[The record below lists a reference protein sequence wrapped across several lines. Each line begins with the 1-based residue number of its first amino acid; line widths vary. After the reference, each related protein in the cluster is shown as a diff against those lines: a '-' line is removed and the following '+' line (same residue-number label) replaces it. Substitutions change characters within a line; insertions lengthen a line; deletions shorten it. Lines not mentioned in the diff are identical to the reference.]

1 MTVPELVRWAMVPAT
16 GCMWTSVGSVVR
28 MRWGRGKL
36 IARLCS
42 FLAVLGASAVLVT
55 PVGADRAQG
64 RVAHVPVDDP
74 GASNGPLDPGVA
86 ASEDHPDGGERVT
99 DRLGEALLEAT
110 PEELERR
117 RAEVAEQLADAGSAA
132 ELARRTES
140 QAAAAM
146 AELDAALTDAQD
158 AVASSEAEV
167 RTATAAVEVA
177 EEEHREAEQR
187 ARRAEDDLRSAA
199 VDLFINPP
207 QSDSMR
213 AALSATVEE
222 EMVSTGLLVGRAE
235 SRRQLSLR
243 RDRARVAAAKA
254 QRDAENAKEA
264 ATEAR
269 SLAEQAASEL
279 TTQLELRDGELRRIR
294 EDLAL
299 LEAEVADLELTD
311 SVLQTR
317 LALDGLSQSGSVTA
331 VQGPDGNW
339 VPLTDGLPTRADMVQ
354 IGDTGVWV
362 HHLVAPN
369 VTAMFLSALQDGVV
383 LGGSAHRDS
392 TRQIQLRA
400 SHCGTS
406 YEALFTMAASSCSPP
421 TARPGQSMHER
432 GLAIDFTEGG
442 RVLNRSSASFLWLS
456 ENAADF
462 GFFNLPSEAWHWS
475 VNGR

>member
-1 MTVPELVRWAMVPAT
+1 M
-16 GCMWTSVGSVVR
+16 
-28 MRWGRGKL
+28 
-36 IARLCS
+36 
-42 FLAVLGASAVLVT
+42 AVLGAAVVLVLPAGT
-55 PVGADRAQG
+55 VHAQDRSAQ
-64 RVAHVPVDDP
+64 APFDDP
-74 GASNGPLDPGVA
+74 GASDRPLDPGVWSPEEHA
-86 ASEDHPDGGERVT
+86 DGGERVT
-99 DRLGEALLEAT
+99 DHLGEALREAT

-117 RAEVAEQLADAGSAA
+117 RVEVGERLSDAGSAA
-132 ELARRTES
+132 ELARRTEAE
-140 QAAAAM
+140 AAGELAQ
-146 AELDAALTDAQD
+146 LDAALATAQE
-158 AVASSEAEV
+158 AVASSVVEVGETTAALRAAEDRHSEAED
-167 RTATAAVEVA
+167 RARQA
-177 EEEHREAEQR
+177 EEELSA
-187 ARRAEDDLRSAA
+187 AA
-199 VDLFINPP
+199 VDLFMNPP
-207 QSDSMR
+207 QADSMR
-213 AALSATVEE
+213 AALSGTVEK
-222 EMVSTGLLVGRAE
+222 EMASTGLLVGRAE
-235 SRRQLSLR
+235 VRRQLSLR
-243 RDRARVAAAKA
+243 RDRARTAAANAERAAEKAAEDADSARVAA
-254 QRDAENAKEA
+254 EHA
-264 ATEAR
+264 A
-269 SLAEQAASEL
+269 LEL
-279 TTQLELRDGELRRIR
+279 SAQLELRNAELQRVR

-311 SVLQTR
+311 SVLATR

-369 VTAMFLSALQDGVV
+369 VFGLFLAAFEDGVV

-392 TRQIQLRA
+392 SRQIQLRA

-406 YEALFTMAASSCSPP
+406 YEALFTMPSSSCSPP

-442 RVLNRSSASFLWLS
+442 SVLNRSSASFLWLS